1 MNRSNAGKRPSISE
15 SSEHPGSTEALRR
28 TLTRVD
34 EGDPAAADE
43 LFPVVYDELRR
54 LAASKMKR
62 ERAGHTLRS
71 TALVHEVYARIS
83 GQVDAD
89 IKSRTHF
96 VALASLAMQRV
107 LTDHARAHKAEK
119 RGGGRAREVL
129 YDDQVADEG
138 AVDTDVLVAI
148 SECVERLS
156 EVDERK
162 AAVVRLRML
171 GGLSLPEVSDVLGI
185 APSTASADWKAA
197 KEWIA
202 AELDLEL

>member
-1 MNRSNAGKRPSISE
+1 MSGSDPGKGLHISE
-15 SSEHPGSTEALRR
+15 SSEPQASNEQLRR
-28 TLTRVD
+28 TLTLVD
-34 EGDPAAADE
+34 QGDAAAADA

-71 TALVHEVYARIS
+71 TALVHEVYAKIS
-83 GQVDAD
+83 GQQDAN
-89 IKSRTHF
+89 IKSPTHF

-107 LTDHARAHKAEK
+107 LTDHARAYKAEK
-119 RGGGRAREVL
+119 RGGGRTREVL
-129 YDDQVADEG
+129 YDDQAVDEG

-148 SECVERLS
+148 SESVERLA

-171 GGLSLPEVSDVLGI
+171 GGLSLPEVSTVLGI

-197 KEWIA
+197 KDWIA
-202 AELDLEL
+202 EELGLDL

>member
-1 MNRSNAGKRPSISE
+1 MDG
-15 SSEHPGSTEALRR
+15 
-28 TLTRVD
+28 
-34 EGDPAAADE
+34 GDPAAADE

-62 ERAGHTLRS
+62 ERVGHTLRS
-71 TALVHEVYARIS
+71 TALVHEVYAKIS
-83 GQVDAD
+83 GQHDAE
-89 IKSRTHF
+89 IKSPTHF

-129 YDDQVADEG
+129 YDEHAAEDG
-138 AVDTDVLVAI
+138 SVDTDVLVAI
-148 SECVERLS
+148 SESVERLS

-171 GGLSLPEVSDVLGI
+171 GGLSLPEVSEVLGI

-197 KEWIA
+197 KDWIA
-202 AELDLEL
+202 EELGLDL

>member
-1 MNRSNAGKRPSISE
+1 MSGSDPGKGLLISE
-15 SSEHPGSTEALRR
+15 SNEHQASSEQLRR
-28 TLTRVD
+28 TLTLVD
-34 EGDPAAADE
+34 QGDAAAADE

-62 ERAGHTLRS
+62 ERIDHTLRS
-71 TALVHEVYARIS
+71 TALVHEVYAKIS
-83 GQVDAD
+83 GQNDAN

-119 RGGGRAREVL
+119 RGGGRAREAL
-129 YDDQVADEG
+129 YDEQAVDEG
-138 AVDTDVLVAI
+138 AMDTDVLVAI
-148 SECVERLS
+148 SESVERLS

-171 GGLSLPEVSDVLGI
+171 GGLSLPEVSTVLGI

-197 KEWIA
+197 KDWIA
-202 AELDLEL
+202 EELGLDI

>member
-1 MNRSNAGKRPSISE
+1 MRPSISE
-15 SSEHPGSTEALRR
+15 SSEHPESSEHLQR

-34 EGDPAAADE
+34 GGDPAAADE

-54 LAASKMKR
+54 LAASKMKH

-71 TALVHEVYARIS
+71 TALVHEVYAKIS
-83 GQVDAD
+83 GQADAN
-89 IKSRTHF
+89 IKSPTHF

-119 RGGGRAREVL
+119 RGGGRAREAL
-129 YDDQVADEG
+129 YDDQVAAED
-138 AVDTDVLVAI
+138 AVDLDVLVAI
-148 SECVERLS
+148 SECLERLS
-156 EVDERK
+156 EIDERK

-202 AELDLEL
+202 AELGLEL